1 MSLVTFNVSNFRNIE
16 ALSFE
21 PSPEVNV
28 IIGENGSGKS
38 SLLEA
43 IYFLSH
49 GKSFRTSKF
58 KAVIQHQK
66 NAMVL
71 HGKKQFNSLQIPVGL
86 QKERSGD
93 TLAKVHGKRCD
104 RMAQLAEVLPVQV
117 ITPESFELFFGGP
130 KERRRFLDLGLF
142 HVEQEFYYHWYRF
155 NKLLKHRNALL
166 KQKPHGFEQQIQ
178 FWDKEFVTIATKINT
193 LRTTYITRLSNLF
206 FDKIAS
212 QIELF
217 KSLTFDFSPGWKAE
231 DDLAEQ
237 LSKNFERDAKLGYTS
252 KGPHKADINFLIDGI
267 AVDNFLSRGQLKL
280 LMYALKICQNSLI
293 ESETDKQSLFLID
306 DLPSELSSETKQ
318 AVSELLAHS
327 NSQLFISAIDYDSIS
342 AVVEPLNKNMKV
354 FHVKHG
360 KLITS

>member
-1 MSLVTFNVSNFRNIE
+1 MSLVNFNVSNFRNIE
-16 ALSFE
+16 ALSFN
-21 PSPEVNV
+21 PSPELNL
-28 IIGENGSGKS
+28 ILGDNGSGKS

-66 NAMVL
+66 PSMIL
-71 HGKKQFNSLQIPVGL
+71 HGKKQFNNLQIPVGL

-93 TLAKVHGKRCD
+93 TLAKVHGKRCE
-104 RMAQLAEVLPVQV
+104 RIAQLAEVLPVQV

-142 HVEQEFYYHWYRF
+142 HVEQEFYHHWYSF
-155 NKLLKHRNALL
+155 NKLLKQRNALL
-166 KQKPHGFEQQIQ
+166 KQKPSNYEQQIL
-178 FWDKEFVTIATKINT
+178 FWDKEFVTTATKINN
-193 LRTTYITRLSNLF
+193 LRTRYITRLSKLF

-217 KSLTFDFSPGWKAE
+217 KSLTFEFSSGWKAE
-231 DDLAEQ
+231 QDLAQQ
-237 LSKNFERDAKLGYTS
+237 LVENFERDIKLGYTS
-252 KGPHKADINFLIDGI
+252 RGPHKADINFMIDGVS
-267 AVDNFLSRGQLKL
+267 VDNYLSRGQLKL
-280 LMYALKICQNSLI
+280 LMYALKICQNHLI
-293 ESETDKQSLFLID
+293 ESETEKQSLFLID
-306 DLPSELSSETKQ
+306 DLPSELSNDTKQ

-327 NSQLFISAIDYDSIS
+327 GSQIFISAIDYDSIS